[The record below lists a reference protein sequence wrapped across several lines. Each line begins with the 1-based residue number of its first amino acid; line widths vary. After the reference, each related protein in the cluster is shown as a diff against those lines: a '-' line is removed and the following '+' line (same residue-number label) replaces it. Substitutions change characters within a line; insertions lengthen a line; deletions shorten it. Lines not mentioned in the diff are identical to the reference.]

1 LAPGGPKFLCE
12 KDQGGVIFANDPFN
26 DISILKTDDVTLN
39 ETPLAMIV
47 HQILATDIC
56 PQCSGLVY

>member
-1 LAPGGPKFLCE
+1 VSGGPKFLCE

-39 ETPLAMIV
+39 VNIYNHP
-47 HQILATDIC
+47 C
-56 PQCSGLVY
+56 PISKHGITKC